1 MIRITMLSRADT
13 VKGQGVGSAYDELV
27 KMLKERFSSEFH
39 IEINTTSKADVSH
52 YHTINPEFYLS
63 TFSKKSRGVR
73 VGYVHFLPETLK
85 GSIDLFPPFQKVFNW
100 YVMSFYRRMDL
111 LVVVNPSFIPE
122 LVAAGI
128 PEDKICYI
136 PNFVS
141 REDFYPQAP
150 TEKVATRQRLGF
162 SQDDFIVLGV
172 GQVQKR
178 KGVDDFIQL
187 AKENPD
193 LQFVWA
199 GGFSFGKLTDGYDE
213 YREVY
218 ENPPA
223 NLTFTG
229 ILDRS
234 ELVDYYNMVDVFLL
248 PSYNELFPMSILE
261 AFSCHTPVMVRNL
274 ELYESVISGYYLGTE
289 DRVEMGAKL
298 RELAAD
304 PSQLAHYADLSAK
317 AAEHYS
323 EDNVAKIWYRFY
335 TDLAQGK
342 QLELAPDS
350 REVQP

>member
-27 KMLKERFSSEFH
+27 RMLQDRFADEFH
-39 IEINTTSKADVSH
+39 IEINTTSKADISH

-85 GSIDLFPPFQKVFNW
+85 GSIDLFPPFQKIFNW

-128 PEDKICYI
+128 PEEKICYI

-141 REDFYPQAP
+141 TEDFYPQNE
-150 TEKVATRQRLGF
+150 TEKQAIRSKLGF
-162 SQDDFIVLGV
+162 GKDDFVILGV

-178 KGVDDFIQL
+178 KGIDDFIQL
-187 AKENPD
+187 AKDNPD
-193 LQFVWA
+193 LKFVWA
-199 GGFSFGKLTDGYDE
+199 GGFSFGKLTDGYE
-213 YREVY
+213 AYREVY
-218 ENPPA
+218 ENPPE

-229 ILDRS
+229 ILDRN
-234 ELVDYYNMVDVFLL
+234 ELVSYYNMADIFLL

-274 ELYESVISGYYLGTE
+274 DLYESVISGYYLGTD
-289 DRVEMGAKL
+289 DRDEMEEKL
-298 RELAAD
+298 RELAQD
-304 PSQLAHYADLSAK
+304 PSQLQVYAALSAK
-317 AAEHYS
+317 AAQHYS
-323 EDNVAKIWYRFY
+323 EDNVAKIWHRFY
-335 TDLAQGK
+335 TDLAKGK
-342 QLELAPDS
+342 ALKLSSDS